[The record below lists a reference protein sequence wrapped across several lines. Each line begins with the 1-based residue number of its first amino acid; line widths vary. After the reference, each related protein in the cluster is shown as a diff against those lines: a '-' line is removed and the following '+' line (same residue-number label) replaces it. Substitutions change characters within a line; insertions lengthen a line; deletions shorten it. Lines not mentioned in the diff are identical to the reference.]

1 MWFVEWIFLDLMYRK
16 WGKPTKKIQRVLKL
30 DTDGW
35 RRIPDFLGP
44 KKAHELSDGYR
55 WMVILKHD
63 KRLKVESMAWN
74 RKTSFMMAQI
84 LSKCFKSGYSAVVS
98 AMSSTTTGF
107 AKVHTTSGKSTLDKG
122 WLDSLNNGCST
133 LRVTGSFW
141 FETLRPFFFSQSQR
155 LPHKKV
161 VRFVNSCCEIGI

>member
-1 MWFVEWIFLDLMYRK
+1 MDFLGFHVQEVRE
-16 WGKPTKKIQRVLKL
+16 TNQENSKKIQRVLKL

-84 LSKCFKSGYSAVVS
+84 LSKCFKSGKTVQLYQPC
-98 AMSSTTTGF
+98 
-107 AKVHTTSGKSTLDKG
+107 L
-122 WLDSLNNGCST
+122 
-133 LRVTGSFW
+133 
-141 FETLRPFFFSQSQR
+141 QR
-155 LPHKKV
+155 LRASRKFTPQV
-161 VRFVNSCCEIGI
+161 VNPLWIRGGWTR